1 MQPTPVLMQGGAKA
15 HIADLITK
23 SSLQINIYVLIILSL
38 LIAFVKLIPIQIRS
52 QAGSFL
58 GRLFLFIGT
67 LALAELY
74 SWTNGLLMAVLA
86 LLLLSLSPRTT
97 REGFLLAS
105 TSSLK
110 LLPKNKW
117 FVETVLK
124 ENPIAIE
131 EEQVT
136 TQAVQDNSNSS
147 RSTTSSQGGT
157 K

>member
-1 MQPTPVLMQGGAKA
+1 MQPTPVLMEGGAKA
-15 HIADLITK
+15 HLADLITK
-23 SSLQINIYVLIILSL
+23 SSLQINIYILIILSL

-52 QAGSFL
+52 QAGGFL
-58 GRLFLFIGT
+58 GRLFLFIAT
-67 LALAELY
+67 LAMAEFY
-74 SWTNGLLMAVLA
+74 SWTNGLLMAVFA
-86 LLLLSLSPRTT
+86 LLLLSMSPRTT
-97 REGFLLAS
+97 SEGFQPAP

-110 LLPKNKW
+110 FLPKNKW

-147 RSTTSSQGGT
+147 RSTSSQGGSR
-157 K
+157 

>member
-1 MQPTPVLMQGGAKA
+1 MEGGAKA
-15 HIADLITK
+15 HLADLITK

-38 LIAFVKLIPIQIRS
+38 LITFVKQIPIEIRS

-58 GRLFLFIGT
+58 GRLFLFVAT
-67 LALAELY
+67 LATAEFY
-74 SWTNGLLMAVLA
+74 SWTNGLLTAVLA

-97 REGFLLAS
+97 REGFLLAP
-105 TSSLK
+105 TNSLRFV
-110 LLPKNKW
+110 PNNKW
-117 FVETVLK
+117 FVEKVLK

-131 EEQVT
+131 EEQVN

-147 RSTTSSQGGT
+147 RSTSSSQGGS